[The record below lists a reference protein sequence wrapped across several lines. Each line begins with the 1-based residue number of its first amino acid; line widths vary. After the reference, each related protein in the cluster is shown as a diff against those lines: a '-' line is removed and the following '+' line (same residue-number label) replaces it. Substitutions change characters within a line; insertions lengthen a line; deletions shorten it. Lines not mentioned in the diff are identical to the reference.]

1 MKTGHGKRNHS
12 YETENVHV
20 NTAFIIL
27 ISALVAASLTDIAHQ
42 RIPNLITYPLALF
55 GLLYHLQASGMNGL
69 ILSFSGIL
77 AGAGLLLLFHLLGGM
92 GAGDVKLMAAVGAI
106 LGPTGVFTAF
116 LYSALIGGLYAVVI
130 LYRHGALREVLGRI
144 GSALT
149 GLVLATGLEMPVNKS
164 FTRLPRLCYGLA
176 ISLGTALAVLRPL

>member
-1 MKTGHGKRNHS
+1 VKADHGKCNYS
-12 YETENVHV
+12 YVTEIIHV
-20 NTAFIIL
+20 NTGFIIL

-55 GLLYHLQASGMNGL
+55 GLLYHLHASGMNGL
-69 ILSFSGIL
+69 IFSFSGIL

-92 GAGDVKLMAAVGAI
+92 GAGDVKLMAAVGGI

-130 LYRHGALREVLGRI
+130 LYRHGALRDALGQI
-144 GSALT
+144 ASALT
-149 GLVLATGLEMPVNKS
+149 GLVLATGLAMPASKS